1 MREQGDNA
9 KVKVDI
15 TLTVRVDSGGN
26 SNGWEQVT
34 VNGTTYE
41 YKFTGGSNG
50 GGNHEAKIGTGE
62 NVLDIAL
69 KDHEDRYSI
78 TGVTLDPTSGQFTP
92 SVENSYL
99 AHIADLNTAE
109 ATTTYTVNVQDAQN
123 GNSIPCH
130 PMLQNKP

>member
-1 MREQGDNA
+1 MKEGGNA
-9 KVKVDI
+9 KTKVDI
-15 TLTVRVDSGGN
+15 TVTVRVDSGGN

-41 YKFTGGSNG
+41 YKFTGGSMG
-50 GGNHEAKIGTGE
+50 GGNHTAKLNTGE

-78 TGVTLDPTSGQFTP
+78 ASVTLDPPSPQFVP
-92 SVENSYL
+92 SVENEYL
-99 AHIADLNTAE
+99 AHIDDANTAE
-109 ATTTYTVNVQDAQN
+109 AQTTYTVNVQDAQN

-130 PMLQNKP
+130 PMLQNRP